1 MTRGAIDLSFETPR
15 VKARLLCED
24 DLDLYL
30 ALYTD
35 PEVMRHVGP
44 VMGTESAAAQ
54 FGKALALNREEA
66 RRVRYWS
73 AYSLEDEVVS
83 PLGILSAAWRETSR
97 SPVEIGIMLLGRMQR
112 SGLGRQ
118 LLIGLIDAL
127 FDDAGLGVDMVTAR
141 HLSQNVAARKLFSCV
156 GFSTSVDEDSRME
169 MRMLTS
175 QQWHR
180 RVSSLA
186 LAPVSS

>member
-1 MTRGAIDLSFETPR
+1 MTPGAADLSFETPR

-35 PEVMRHVGP
+35 PEVMRYIGP
-44 VMGTESAAAQ
+44 VMGKESAADQ

-73 AYSLEDEVVS
+73 AYSVEDAVVS
-83 PLGILSAAWRETSR
+83 PLGILSAVWREPRR
-97 SPVEIGIMLLGRMQR
+97 SSVEIGIMLSGRMQR

-118 LLIGLIDAL
+118 LLTGLIDVI
-127 FDDAGLGVDMVTAR
+127 FDDAGLDVDVVTAR
-141 HLSQNVAARKLFSCV
+141 YLSQNIAARKLFSCV

-169 MRMLTS
+169 MRMLTL

-180 RVSSLA
+180 PVSSLA
-186 LAPVSS
+186 PASVSS